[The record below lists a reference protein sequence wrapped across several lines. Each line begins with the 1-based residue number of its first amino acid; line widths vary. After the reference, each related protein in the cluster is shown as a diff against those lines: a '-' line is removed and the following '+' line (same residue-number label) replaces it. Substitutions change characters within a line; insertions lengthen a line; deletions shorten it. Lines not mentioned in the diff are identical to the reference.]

1 MDYIKGYIGH
11 KEGSS
16 SSFQHPQC
24 LETYMLKYLSEYEE
38 SSYKE
43 IINFMSLGV
52 TFNIFNRFKV
62 KVKITFLM
70 IIVIITSS
78 DIIAS

>member
-16 SSFQHPQC
+16 SSFQHPQY
-24 LETYMLKYLSEYEE
+24 LETYMLIYLSEYEE

>member
-1 MDYIKGYIGH
+1 MKN
-11 KEGSS
+11 
-16 SSFQHPQC
+16 
-24 LETYMLKYLSEYEE
+24 LA
-38 SSYKE
+38 YKE